1 MKILF
6 NSDVGVRNVFGV
18 QNVKNSTNP
27 NYSRIIE
34 PIEDRVSFTGNIET
48 HKINVDVDT
57 AEFVANSLS
66 TSTSGHRAKY
76 GSDKFNPE
84 IVQLLTLGVAKYA
97 KDMAEKKGETPIVII
112 GGDTR
117 EATRESL
124 PLIDDTLRK
133 QGISVLYIEK
143 PVPTPLLAQ
152 MTQELGNDISI
163 LLTASHNPWSDG
175 GYNLVTND
183 GAIAPPDVTKQVAN
197 NAVEYAKQGYYTT
210 DKTKE
215 ANSAVVYPYHL
226 YKEKLE
232 KSGLID
238 WNNIKFADIAI
249 YYDGMNGTGEYVF
262 PELLRDNKIPFKF
275 IHSNDKEG
283 PNPTDSNLSELKRW
297 VKNDRN
303 HLKIGLANDG
313 DADRFGV
320 VDENGNFVSPNDV
333 ILLVAHHLANNKGK
347 TGNIIRSQ
355 ATSSEIDLFAKNNG
369 LEVIQTPV
377 GFKYIGE
384 DILQERKEGKDILV
398 AGEESGGLTVSGHIP
413 EKDGIIALLLL
424 LDMVAQE
431 GKPLSRILK
440 DVKKSSGVQFK
451 AYNFSKKLEDEASK
465 ATIMKKMQ
473 GIYNDALR
481 GDTKFGSFEIDVE
494 KTRANMQAMEEYK
507 QGGDGVKLYMTDG
520 SSVLVRKSGTEPKVK
535 AYIETY
541 NKDAAVAE
549 QNVKDL
555 KAELDEIF
563 DLSANVSFRGLNKT
577 KDVSIRTTD
586 VDLAK
591 YETDAKD
598 SVSDINIRAGRQGQ
612 FLNWIQVLPK
622 TQLQNLDSIYEMA
635 ESAKKGD
642 FTDLAVIG
650 IGGSRHTTEAMVKML
665 GKDKNVHFYSSI
677 DPESFDRFKD
687 GLDLDKTKF
696 LVVSKSGGTL
706 ETTTAYNGFKKLVQE
721 HLGKED
727 VSDRFIAMTDISPEK
742 SNLRREVEN
751 GEIKLSG
758 LVHDDVGGRF
768 SIFDDATLFT
778 LAYIGV
784 PKEDVQ
790 RMLEASIKA
799 QKEFLNPDIYQNEA
813 LQLAA
818 FNVESK
824 MNGKNKHFVE
834 YFSDAFNGAT
844 LWDKQLN
851 NESLKAQ
858 ISTDTNVGPGYLH
871 YNAEADL
878 DENNQD
884 SFYTFVYPKTDDRVT
899 NAVLKG
905 VTTAYKAQH
914 PVSEIVLDDLSPE
927 SIARFIELKHF
938 ETLYTGNMLRR
949 INDNETSYNEA
960 LPEVL
965 QPNVEKYKKEV
976 KANL

>member
-6 NSDVGVRNVFGV
+6 NPDFGIRNVFSM
-18 QNVKNSTNP
+18 QNSTAAKPITN
-27 NYSRIIE
+27 SIIE
-34 PIEDRVSFTGNIET
+34 PIEDKVTFTGNIEN
-48 HKINVDVDT
+48 HKINVDPKT

-84 IVQLLTLGVAKYA
+84 IVELLTLGVAKYA
-97 KDMAEKKGETPIVII
+97 NEKAEEKNEPPFVII

-117 EATRESL
+117 KATRESL
-124 PLIDDTLRK
+124 PLINDTLVK
-133 QGISVLYIEK
+133 QGISVMYIK
-143 PVPTPLLAQ
+143 DPVPTPLLAQ
-152 MTQELGNDISI
+152 MTKTLGNPVSI
-163 LLTASHNPWSDG
+163 LLTASHNPWEDG
-175 GYNLVTND
+175 GFNLVTND
-183 GAIAPPDVTKQVAN
+183 GAIAPPSVTKQIAE
-197 NAVEYAKQGYYTT
+197 NAVNYAKQGYYTT
-210 DKTKE
+210 DKTKQGS
-215 ANSAVVYPYHL
+215 SAIVYPYNL
-226 YKEKLE
+226 YKEK
-232 KSGLID
+232 ID
-238 WNNIKFADIAI
+238 SKKMVDWENIRYANISIF
-249 YYDGMNGTGEYVF
+249 YDSMQGTGDYVF
-262 PELLRDNKIPFKF
+262 PELLRDNGIKYTVIDSDK
-275 IHSNDKEG
+275 KEG
-283 PNPTDSNLSELKRW
+283 PNPTDKNLSELKRW
-297 VKNDRN
+297 VRDDRKR
-303 HLKIGLANDG
+303 LKIGLANDG

-333 ILLVAHHLANNKGK
+333 ILLVAHHLANNKGIK
-347 TGNIIRSQ
+347 GDIIRSQ
-355 ATSSEIDLFAKNNG
+355 ATSSEIDLFAQKNG
-369 LEVIQTPV
+369 LNVIQTPV

-384 DILQERKEGKDILV
+384 DILKEREEGKDILV
-398 AGEESGGLTVSGHIP
+398 AGEESGGLTINGHIP
-413 EKDGIIALLLL
+413 EKDGIIALLMI
-424 LDMVAQE
+424 LDMMAKE
-431 GKPLSRILK
+431 NKPLSQILK
-440 DVKKSSGVQFK
+440 EVKKASGVEFR
-451 AYNFSKKLEDEASK
+451 AYNFSKTLEDEQAK
-465 ATIMKKMQ
+465 ATIMKKMN
-473 GIYNDALR
+473 GIYQDALR
-481 GDTKFGSFEIDVE
+481 GDTKFGDFEIDVE
-494 KTRANMQAMEEYK
+494 KTKANMEEMEKYK

-535 AYIETY
+535 AYIETF
-541 NKDAAVAE
+541 NEDENIADE
-549 QNVKDL
+549 NVEKL
-555 KAELDEIF
+555 KTELERIF
-563 DLSANVSFRGLNKT
+563 DTTGNVSFRGLQPAN
-577 KDVSIRTTD
+577 DVSIKTPD
-586 VDLAK
+586 INFSE
-591 YETDAKD
+591 YEANA
-598 SVSDINIRAGRQGQ
+598 SEAVSDITSRIGKEGQ
-612 FLNWIQVLPK
+612 FLNWINKLPNN
-622 TQLQNLDSIYEMA
+622 QLQNLDNIYEMA
-635 ESAKKGD
+635 QQAKEGG
-642 FTDLAVIG
+642 FEDLAIIG

-677 DPESFDRFKD
+677 DPESFERFKD

-706 ETTTAYNGFKKLVQE
+706 ETTTAYNAFRNVVQK

-727 VSDRFIAMTDISPEK
+727 VSDRFIAMTDASAEK
-742 SNLRREVEN
+742 SKLRREVEN
-751 GEIKLSG
+751 GEIQLSG

-784 PKEDVQ
+784 AKEDVEK
-790 RMLEASIKA
+790 MLIASINA

-818 FNVESK
+818 FNVDSK
-824 MNGKNKHFVE
+824 LKGKNKHFNE

-878 DENNQD
+878 DENNND
-884 SFYTFVYPKTDDRVT
+884 SFYTFIYPKTDDRVT

-914 PVSEIVLDDLSPE
+914 PVSEIVLDNLSPE
-927 SIARFIELKHF
+927 AIARFIELKHF

-949 INDNETSYNEA
+949 TEGGETPNNEA